1 MADKT
6 YKMTVTLSDGSTVDA
21 GRFIAPQGPQGQ
33 KGDTGAQGP
42 QGPQGQKGDTGA
54 QGPQGPKGLEG
65 EQGKSVFYST
75 APSGTSI
82 GAPSL
87 MTDTIAPLV
96 GDIMLFSNGDIRAVT
111 AVDFDLITCGNV
123 LASIKG
129 PKGDTGAQGPKGD
142 TGAQGPKG
150 DKGDTGAQGP
160 KGNTGAQGVSITGV
174 TITEV

>member
-6 YKMTVTLSDGSTVDA
+6 YQMTVTLSNGNTVDA
-21 GRFIAPQGPQGQ
+21 GTFVAPQGP

-42 QGPQGQKGDTGA
+42 QGATGS
-54 QGPQGPKGLEG
+54 QGPQGATGAQG
-65 EQGKSVFYST
+65 EQGKSAFYST

-96 GDIMLFSNGDIRAVT
+96 GDIMIFSNGDIRAVT
-111 AVDFDLITCGNV
+111 AVDFDLITCGQV
-123 LASIKG
+123 LANIKG

-142 TGAQGPKG
+142 TGTQGP
-150 DKGDTGAQGP
+150 KGDTGAQGP
-160 KGNTGAQGVSITGV
+160 KGDTGATGSQGPQGVSITGV

>member
-111 AVDFDLITCGNV
+111 AVDFDLFTCGEV
-123 LASIKG
+123 LANIKG
-129 PKGDTGAQGPKGD
+129 PKGDTGA
-142 TGAQGPKG
+142 
-150 DKGDTGAQGP
+150 
-160 KGNTGAQGVSITGV
+160 TGV
-174 TITEV
+174 GVKSISITEV

>member
-6 YKMTVTLSDGSTVDA
+6 YQMTITLSDGSNVNA
-21 GRFIAPQGPQGQ
+21 GTFVAPQGP

-42 QGPQGQKGDTGA
+42 QGATGS
-54 QGPQGPKGLEG
+54 QGPQGATGAQG

-75 APSGTSI
+75 AQSGTSI

-87 MTDTIAPLV
+87 MTDTISPLV
-96 GDIMLFSNGDIRAVT
+96 GDIMIFSNGDIRAVT

>member
-6 YKMTVTLSDGSTVDA
+6 YKMTITLSDGSNVNA
-21 GRFIAPQGPQGQ
+21 GTFVAPQGP

-42 QGPQGQKGDTGA
+42 QGATGS
-54 QGPQGPKGLEG
+54 QGPQGATGAQG

-87 MTDTIAPLV
+87 MTDTISPLV
-96 GDIMLFSNGDIRAVT
+96 GDIMIFSNGDIRAVT
-111 AVDFDLITCGNV
+111 AVDFDLITCGDV

-129 PKGDTGAQGPKGD
+129 P
-142 TGAQGPKG
+142 
-150 DKGDTGAQGP
+150 KGDTGAQGP

-174 TITEV
+174 TIAEV

>member
-21 GRFIAPQGPQGQ
+21 GRFVSPQGPQG
-33 KGDTGAQGP
+33 AQGI
-42 QGPQGQKGDTGA
+42 QGVQGEQ
-54 QGPQGPKGLEG
+54 G

-96 GDIMLFSNGDIRAVT
+96 GDIMIFSNGDIRAVT
-111 AVDFDLITCGNV
+111 AVDFDLITCGQV
-123 LASIKG
+123 LANIKGPKGDTGAQGPKGDTGAQGSKGDTG

-150 DKGDTGAQGP
+150 DTGA
-160 KGNTGAQGVSITGV
+160 NGVGVKSIS
-174 TITEV
+174 ITEV

>member
-6 YKMTVTLSDGSTVDA
+6 YKMTITLSDGSNVNA
-21 GRFIAPQGPQGQ
+21 GTFVAPQGP

-42 QGPQGQKGDTGA
+42 QGATGS
-54 QGPQGPKGLEG
+54 QGPQGATGAQG

-87 MTDTIAPLV
+87 MTDTISPLV
-96 GDIMLFSNGDIRAVT
+96 GDIMIFSNGDIRAVT

-123 LASIKG
+123 LASIEG

>member
-6 YKMTVTLSDGSTVDA
+6 YKMTITLSDGSNVNA
-21 GRFIAPQGPQGQ
+21 GTFVAPQGP

-42 QGPQGQKGDTGA
+42 QGATGS
-54 QGPQGPKGLEG
+54 QGPQGATGAQG

-75 APSGTSI
+75 AASGTTIS
-82 GAPSL
+82 AQSL
-87 MTDTIAPLV
+87 MTDTISPLV
-96 GDIMLFSNGDIRAVT
+96 GDIVIFPNGDIRAIT
-111 AVDFDLITCGNV
+111 AIDFDVFTCGAV

-142 TGAQGPKG
+142 TGATGPKG

-160 KGNTGAQGVSITGV
+160 KGDKGAQGVSITGV

>member
-6 YKMTVTLSDGSTVDA
+6 YQMTITLSDGSNVNA
-21 GRFIAPQGPQGQ
+21 GTFVAPQGP

-42 QGPQGQKGDTGA
+42 QGATGS
-54 QGPQGPKGLEG
+54 QGPQGATGAQG

-96 GDIMLFSNGDIRAVT
+96 GDIIIFSNGDIRAVT
-111 AVDFDLITCGNV
+111 AVDFDLITCGQV
-123 LASIKG
+123 LANIKG

-142 TGAQGPKG
+142 TGATGPKG

-160 KGNTGAQGVSITGV
+160 KGDKGAQGVSITGV

>member
-6 YKMTVTLSDGSTVDA
+6 YQMTITLSDGSNVNA
-21 GRFIAPQGPQGQ
+21 GTFVAPQGP

-42 QGPQGQKGDTGA
+42 QGATGS
-54 QGPQGPKGLEG
+54 QGPQGATGAQG

-87 MTDTIAPLV
+87 MTDTISPLV
-96 GDIMLFSNGDIRAVT
+96 GDIMIFSNGDIRAVT
-111 AVDFDLITCGNV
+111 AVDFDLITCGDV

-129 PKGDTGAQGPKGD
+129 P
-142 TGAQGPKG
+142 
-150 DKGDTGAQGP
+150 KGDTGAQGP

-174 TITEV
+174 TIAEV